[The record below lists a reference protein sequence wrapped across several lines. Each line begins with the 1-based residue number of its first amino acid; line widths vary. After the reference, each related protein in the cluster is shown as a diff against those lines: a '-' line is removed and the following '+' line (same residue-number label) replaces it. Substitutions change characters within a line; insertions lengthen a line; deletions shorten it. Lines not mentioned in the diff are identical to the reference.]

1 VVRYPYFAARDAGS
15 FLQQP
20 SDAMAAFYTVLS
32 DSSIAAADQVAVFT
46 ESELAGPFS
55 QTRMA
60 EQTMPGDRTTS

>member
-1 VVRYPYFAARDAGS
+1 L
-15 FLQQP
+15 LQQL

-32 DSSIAAADQVAVFT
+32 DSSIAAADQVAAFT